1 MSDVVAPAS
10 TEAARCIGAPGRRV
24 LSSEC
29 SAQGRERFW
38 KRKPLRSSSR
48 RIIFAALPGTNLPKD
63 VVGGLC
69 WRLRRGSMHR
79 IATGSDLTNSRILII
94 DDEPENIRLLDRIL
108 GRAGYHSVASTT
120 NPLTAI
126 ELFEEFKPDLVLLDL
141 NMSPLNGFEVLEQ
154 LRARIADEVYL
165 PILVL
170 TADMTHEARQRALS
184 EGARDFLTKPFDA
197 EEALLRIRNLLE
209 TRSLHERLRNQ
220 NAILEAG
227 VRERTRE
234 LEEARIE
241 ILECLGRAAE
251 YRDDATGEHI
261 RRVGELS
268 GLIALELG
276 LPPAEAEELGRAATL
291 HDIGKIG
298 IPDHVLL
305 KPGRLT
311 PEEFEIMK
319 THTTIGARILAGSR
333 SPVLQTAREIALTH
347 HERWDG
353 RGYAGLVGAEIPLSG
368 RIVAVADTFDALTQH
383 RPYKPA
389 WSWDVA
395 VAAIDDE
402 RGRQFDAEVVDA
414 FLSVVRRT
422 GPELQKRREARV

>member
-1 MSDVVAPAS
+1 MPA
-10 TEAARCIGAPGRRV
+10 
-24 LSSEC
+24 
-29 SAQGRERFW
+29 
-38 KRKPLRSSSR
+38 
-48 RIIFAALPGTNLPKD
+48 
-63 VVGGLC
+63 
-69 WRLRRGSMHR
+69 
-79 IATGSDLTNSRILII
+79 GSDLTNSRILIV
-94 DDEPENIRLLDRIL
+94 DDESANIRLLGRIL
-108 GRAGYHSVASTT
+108 ARAGYRAVETT
-120 NPLTAI
+120 TDPLKAI
-126 ELFEEFKPDLVLLDL
+126 GLFESFEPDLVLLDL
-141 NMSPLNGFEVLEQ
+141 NMAPMNGFEVLEQ

-170 TADMTHEARQRALS
+170 TADATPEARQRALS

-197 EEALLRIRNLLE
+197 EEVLLRIRNLLE
-209 TRSLHERLRNQ
+209 TRSLHLRLRNQ

-268 GLIALELG
+268 GQIALELG

-319 THTTIGARILAGSR
+319 THTTIGARILSGSR
-333 SPVLQTAREIALTH
+333 SPMLQTAREIALTH

-353 RGYAGLVGAEIPLSG
+353 RGYSGLVGQEIPLSG
-368 RIVAVADTFDALTQH
+368 RIVAVADTFDALTQQ

-389 WSWDVA
+389 WSREVA
-395 VAAIDDE
+395 ISVIEGE
-402 RGRQFDAEVVDA
+402 RGRQFDSEVIDA
-414 FLSVVRRT
+414 FLSVMRRT
-422 GPELQKRREARV
+422 GPMPEKRPEARV